1 MPSSRRPGHDRSE
14 RGAIFVEFALVLPL
28 LMSLVL
34 GIYTGGLAYTNKI
47 GVVEAVREG
56 ARYGAS
62 LPMGTDVNA
71 LATWKD
77 RVRSRVVDASG
88 GDVASAD
95 VCVDFVLP
103 TGGTVCGLAD
113 PAGAS
118 NEPTIHLVK
127 VSATRTAKMEF
138 FFFSRTTALTGKLVA
153 RFERDTG

>member
-1 MPSSRRPGHDRSE
+1 MPSPCPRRHHRTE

-88 GDVASAD
+88 GDITSAD
-95 VCVDFVLP
+95 VCVEFVLP
-103 TGGTVCGLAD
+103 TGGTVCGLGD

-118 NEPTIHLVK
+118 NEPTVHLVK
-127 VSATRTAKMEF
+127 VSATRAAKMEF
-138 FFFSRTTALTGKLVA
+138 FFFSKSTTLTGKLVA

>member
-1 MPSSRRPGHDRSE
+1 MPRPRRRPPQRNE
-14 RGAIFVEFALVLPL
+14 RGAVFVEFALVLPL

-34 GIYTGGLAYTNKI
+34 GIYTGGQAYTNKI

-71 LATWKD
+71 LTTWKAL
-77 RVRSRVVDASG
+77 VRSRVVDASG
-88 GDVASAD
+88 GDIASAD
-95 VCVDFVLP
+95 VCVEFVLP
-103 TGGTVCGLAD
+103 TGATACGLTD

-118 NEPTIHLVK
+118 NEPTVHLVK
-127 VSATRTAKMEF
+127 VSATKPAKMEF
-138 FFFSRTTALTGKLVA
+138 FFFSKSTTLTGRLVA